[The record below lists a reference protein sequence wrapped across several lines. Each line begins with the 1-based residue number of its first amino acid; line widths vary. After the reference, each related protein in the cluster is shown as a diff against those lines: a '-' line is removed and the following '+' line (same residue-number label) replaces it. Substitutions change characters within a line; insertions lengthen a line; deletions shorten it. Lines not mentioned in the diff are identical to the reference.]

1 MLFFLLLIV
10 LPLASSRL
18 DKTWRV
24 AKRDLILSSTWI
36 AFCAVGTLIILV
48 APNLAVAI
56 IGFIIATLGY
66 AMPISLRS
74 FLASHFEK
82 NFSGRLFA
90 GIGVVENVGW
100 LIDLSLMQT
109 NYYTEGAPYVISLV
123 CNNLDPLK
131 L

>member
-1 MLFFLLLIV
+1 MIV
-10 LPLASSRL
+10 
-18 DKTWRV
+18 
-24 AKRDLILSSTWI
+24 
-36 AFCAVGTLIILV
+36 LV

-74 FLASHFEK
+74 FLASHFEN

-90 GIGVVENVGW
+90 GIGVVANVGW

-109 NYYTEGAPYVISLV
+109 NYYTEGAPFAISLV
-123 CNNLDPLK
+123 CNDLDPLK